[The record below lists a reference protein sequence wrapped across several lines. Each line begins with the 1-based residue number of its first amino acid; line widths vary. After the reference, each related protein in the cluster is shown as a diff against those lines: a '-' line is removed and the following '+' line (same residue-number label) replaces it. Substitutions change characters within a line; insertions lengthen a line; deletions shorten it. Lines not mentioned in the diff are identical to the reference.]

1 MKDRTRRRRGGALRT
16 AAVAMTGLLPLAGGA
31 HPGLA
36 HDGRTREAQVA
47 MAPDHAMPPA
57 HGAARVQAA
66 AMGVNEVSVTNF
78 QFQPAVLTVRAG
90 TRVSWTNRDTTPHTV
105 TSRDA
110 RFTSSAGMDTNDQ
123 HAVVFDRPGTYE
135 YFCSLHP
142 MMVGK
147 VIVEPGG

>member
-1 MKDRTRRRRGGALRT
+1 MKDRTTGRRGRAVR
-16 AAVAMTGLLPLAGGA
+16 AAAFAMAALLPLAA
-31 HPGLA
+31 LVP
-36 HDGRTREAQVA
+36 
-47 MAPDHAMPPA
+47 
-57 HGAARVQAA
+57 AA
-66 AMGVNEVSVTNF
+66 ATQDGKVNEGKAAMERGHAAPSMQAGARALVAVAGGPEVNVTNF

-90 TRVSWTNRDTTPHTV
+90 TRVTWINRDTTPHTV

-110 RFTSSAGMDTNDQ
+110 RFTSSAGMDTDDR

-147 VIVEPGG
+147 VVVEPGG